1 MKQNFIL
8 IGSSSELAKEFSKL
22 YEKNYKFINITSN
35 SESSRFDDLI
45 VKDYMKEYEK
55 IINFIKNINNPII
68 IFFNGFLA
76 ENRPI
81 YNPNIE
87 EIQKTFTINYLFP
100 YLITKKLIENEIHF
114 KKLVF
119 LSSFAASKIRKKNYI
134 YGSCKLLLE
143 KSICNL
149 DFNNFLFIRF
159 GKINTQFSSS
169 HNKTIFDMKKEKAAK
184 ILFEASLNSV
194 GVIYPT
200 ITIKIIS
207 IIIKILPS
215 KIINFLKI

>member
-22 YEKNYKFINITSN
+22 NDKNYKFINITSN
-35 SESSRFDDLI
+35 SESSKVDNLI

-55 IINFIKNINNPII
+55 IINFIKIINNPII

-100 YLITKKLIENEIHF
+100 YLITKKLIENEVQF

-119 LSSFAASKIRKKNYI
+119 LSSFAASKIRNKNYI

-143 KSICNL
+143 KSISDLN
-149 DFNNFLFIRF
+149 FNNYLFIRF

-184 ILFEASLNSV
+184 ILFKASINSV

-200 ITIKIIS
+200 VTIKLIS
-207 IIIKILPS
+207 IIIKFMPS
-215 KIINFLKI
+215 KIINFFKI